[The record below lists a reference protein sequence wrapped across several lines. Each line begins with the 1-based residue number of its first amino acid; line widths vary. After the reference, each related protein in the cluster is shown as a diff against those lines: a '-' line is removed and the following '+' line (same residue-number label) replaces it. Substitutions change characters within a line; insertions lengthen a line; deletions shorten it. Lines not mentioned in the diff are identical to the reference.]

1 MSFAFLPPDGISP
14 EKENDQGDWQPVS
27 YTDVLDAI
35 RSARENLA
43 LSPEVNLLLDHYTE
57 AVMKHITGDK
67 KVIRISK
74 IFAEKFTLSTKMC
87 WKSFLK
93 ISKRRAKRAAAE

>member
-57 AVMKHITGDK
+57 AIIKLSWIAPDK
-67 KVIRISK
+67 FKFYASRIVLM
-74 IFAEKFTLSTKMC
+74 EL
-87 WKSFLK
+87 LV
-93 ISKRRAKRAAAE
+93 

>member
-1 MSFAFLPPDGISP
+1 MSFAFLTPDGISP

-87 WKSFLK
+87 WTSFLK
-93 ISKRRAKRAAAE
+93 IAKRRA